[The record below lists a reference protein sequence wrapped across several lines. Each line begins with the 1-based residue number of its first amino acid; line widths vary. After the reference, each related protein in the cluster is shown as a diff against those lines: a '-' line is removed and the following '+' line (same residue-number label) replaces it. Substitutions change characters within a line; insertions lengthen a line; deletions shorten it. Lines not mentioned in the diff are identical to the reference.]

1 MTSITF
7 DAITDEGIIKI
18 PDRYI
23 AQIEPNVRVVLF
35 PAKTKEDRKSVRIPF
50 YGFDTTGYSF
60 DREEAN
66 ER

>member
-1 MTSITF
+1 MTSITC
-7 DAITDEGIIKI
+7 DAIANEGIIKI

-23 AQIEPNVRVVLF
+23 AQLEPNVRVVLF
-35 PAKTKEDRKSVRIPF
+35 PAKTKESRKSVKIPF
-50 YGFDTTGYSF
+50 YGFDTIGYRF